1 LIKGTSRGTGRLGLL
16 ASTIGTF
23 ALLAPAVAA
32 ADVGPVKGLP
42 APAPTAVTP
51 VLPTAKV
58 PPATDAVANAAATAA
73 NAASAAA
80 TPTTRGVGVTAAK
93 ATPLAPH
100 VSVKVQK
107 LPASFSATAAAKQSS
122 RVFLV
127 LRKHGKLTVTF
138 TFKKG
143 VRGLAGNQPQCSAQP
158 DGSTNCIVMLMG
170 NYPNTCADD
179 LVTVL
184 PDSWFHEKS
193 SMTVG
198 VGSVTMTD
206 FVNWQNVKGVSE
218 DGTPYSMMDITRSS
232 STTYALPAPGS
243 RTTVVRDETQQ
254 LLSHGPKP
262 NQQLRV
268 TTSVSFGVD
277 ANGMPFFEMPT
288 VSGPGMKCTG

>member
-32 ADVGPVKGLP
+32 ADVGPVKGVP
-42 APAPTAVTP
+42 APAPTAVAP

-58 PPATDAVANAAATAA
+58 PPATDAVAS
-73 NAASAAA
+73 AASAATTSA
-80 TPTTRGVGVTAAK
+80 TRGVGVTAAK
-93 ATPLAPH
+93 TAPLAAH
-100 VSVKVQK
+100 VSVQVQK
-107 LPASFSATAAAKQSS
+107 LPASFSATAAAKKSS

-127 LRKHGKLTVTF
+127 PRKHGKLTVTF
-138 TFKKG
+138 AFKKG
-143 VRGLAGNQPQCSAQP
+143 ARGLAGNQPQCSAQP

-170 NYPNTCADD
+170 DYPNTCADD
-179 LVTVL
+179 VVTVL
-184 PDSWFHEKS
+184 PDSWFHEKT

-198 VGSVTMTD
+198 IGGVTMTD
-206 FVNWQNVKGVSE
+206 FINWQNVKGLSE

-232 STTYALPAPGS
+232 STTYALPAPGT

-262 NQQLRV
+262 NQQIRI
-268 TTSVSFGVD
+268 TTSSSFGVD
-277 ANGMPFFEMPT
+277 ANGTPFFELPT
-288 VSGPGMKCTG
+288 ISGPGLRCTG